1 MSENL
6 DIKEFIRTRLDN
18 FDKSN
23 QKYSHLLDAKSTK
36 IEKKE
41 NLTYLI
47 FLDKDENKIQ
57 ESLVTILGTFDLN
70 TNIWL
75 WAWVTP
81 YFSSEE
87 SKDARD
93 ILKYGLE
100 LEPDNNSNIHF
111 YIKSH
116 FVNSRIYFDSDV
128 TFDIHL
134 ALSLYI
140 TKKPKFIYPR
150 RKKLEGGND
159 IIVYYLVY

>member
-6 DIKEFIRTRLDN
+6 DIKEFIKTRLDN

-23 QKYSHLLDAKSTK
+23 EKYNNLIEVENTK
-36 IEKKE
+36 IEKRD
-41 NLTYLI
+41 NITFLI
-47 FLDKDENKIQ
+47 FLDKNGKKIQ
-57 ESLVTILGTFDLN
+57 ESRVTILGTFDLN

-81 YFSSEE
+81 YFTSEE
-87 SKDARD
+87 SKDSRD
-93 ILKYGLE
+93 ILNYGLE
-100 LEPDNNSNIHF
+100 LEPNNNSNIHF
-111 YIKSH
+111 FIKSH

-150 RKKLEGGND
+150 RKKLEGGSD

>member
-36 IEKKE
+36 IDKKE
-41 NLTYLI
+41 NLTYLV

-57 ESLVTILGTFDLN
+57 ESLVTILGSLDLN

-81 YFSSEE
+81 YLSSEE

-100 LEPDNNSNIHF
+100 LV
-111 YIKSH
+111 IKAIASAC
-116 FVNSRIYFDSDV
+116 IY
-128 TFDIHL
+128 
-134 ALSLYI
+134 SLLDCN
-140 TKKPKFIYPR
+140 KS
-150 RKKLEGGND
+150 
-159 IIVYYLVY
+159 